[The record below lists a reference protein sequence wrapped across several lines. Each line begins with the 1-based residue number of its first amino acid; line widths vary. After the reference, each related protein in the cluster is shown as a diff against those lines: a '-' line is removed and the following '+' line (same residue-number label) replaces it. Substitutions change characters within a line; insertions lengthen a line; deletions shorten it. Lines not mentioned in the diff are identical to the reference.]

1 MSGSLEPHPTAAA
14 LDAAAA
20 AAEEKAHF
28 NDVLTAFRE
37 YESWFSFEISRR
49 ERHLARLPPAYAAR
63 LPSGMADRLATLRS
77 ASAVNQEFLDY
88 LVAQQEDSS
97 LAEQVDSLADSHDCS
112 AADHSHDHSHHGHHG
127 HDSCAAGHEG
137 RHHRHGHDSTSAASS
152 AGPEDGRETHAASTA
167 PGAGATSSSHLPR
180 SSAEHHSKVKST
192 LHSLAREWSAEGAA
206 EREACFAPLLAEL
219 ARTKPVTPAN
229 RNRQR
234 VLVPGCGASRLV
246 WEVCR
251 AGYAAQGNEFS
262 WFMLFASNVILN
274 CTEAAGAFTLHPWIH
289 DASNHMRHEDM
300 VRPVKIPD
308 VNPAGLLESNPG
320 ADFSMAAGDFVS
332 IYRAPAQRWMYDAV
346 LTCFFIDTAP
356 VLHEYIDTLL
366 HCLKPGGVWI
376 NNGPLL
382 YHWQSAGA
390 SADDGGHGGMDE
402 RYQRSVE
409 LPYADVRYAVIAS
422 GFDVVNEKMGRSSY
436 AANPRSLM
444 KTVFSTVQ
452 FTAVRRADGA
462 APTAGAVAGAS
473 VSLSST
479 DAGGTRGATSPSEA
493 ARPAQAGAVAADSED
508 EMSGLS
514 AVAGGG
520 GGGSKKPK
528 SKKKR

>member
-1 MSGSLEPHPTAAA
+1 M
-14 LDAAAA
+14 
-20 AAEEKAHF
+20 AE
-28 NDVLTAFRE
+28 
-37 YESWFSFEISRR
+37 
-49 ERHLARLPPAYAAR
+49 
-63 LPSGMADRLATLRS
+63 RLATIRS

-97 LAEQVDSLADSHDCS
+97 LAEQVESLADSHGCS
-112 AADHSHDHSHHGHHG
+112 AAGHSHGHSHHGHHD

-137 RHHRHGHDSTSAASS
+137 SHHRHDHGSASVASS
-152 AGPEDGRETHAASTA
+152 AGPVDGSETRPASTG
-167 PGAGATSSSHLPR
+167 PGADGYSHPSTLPR

-234 VLVPGCGASRLV
+234 VLVPGCGTSRLV

-274 CTEAAGAFTLHPWIH
+274 CTESAEAFTLHPWIH

-308 VNPAGLLESNPG
+308 VNPAELLEANPG

-332 IYRAPAQRWMYDAV
+332 IYRAPAQRGMYDAV

-390 SADDGGHGGMDE
+390 SADDDSHGGMDE

-462 APTAGAVAGAS
+462 APAVSATASAS
-473 VSLSST
+473 ASLSSA
-479 DAGGTRGATSPSEA
+479 DAGSSRSVASASAA
-493 ARPAQAGAVAADSED
+493 ARAAQAGAGAADGEE

-514 AVAGGG
+514 AVAGSGSGG
-520 GGGSKKPK
+520 VGGSSKKSK
-528 SKKKR
+528 LKKKR